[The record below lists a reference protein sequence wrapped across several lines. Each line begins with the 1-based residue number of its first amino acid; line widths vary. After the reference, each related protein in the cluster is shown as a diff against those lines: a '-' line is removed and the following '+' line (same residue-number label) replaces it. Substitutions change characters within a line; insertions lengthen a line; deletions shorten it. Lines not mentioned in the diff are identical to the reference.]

1 MTAMNDEREPRESI
15 SDYERAVCY
24 YTLPRTTS
32 PVNLALIFVYALCL
46 IEAVAALVYGLATDN
61 ETWTTVGTVC
71 LGGIVLLGVVAFT
84 VRAFQNELRRRRAL
98 AEAERTPEPHDVAI
112 DVPDPFAAHL
122 LLVRPLEKA
131 DEYHFPITDREGRP
145 VYVVHL
151 ENDRRYRRVTDPEG
165 HEVLR
170 AHIAWRTGSFMLE
183 GMLPRSADIFAGE
196 TQIGRFRRR
205 FALGASVVDLECRGS
220 QAARYTL
227 RDGGLFR
234 GNLLVGRIYVLRDQL
249 FLDVER
255 GDCTNVLLALFAC
268 LNFEKAR
275 AAIF

>member
-1 MTAMNDEREPRESI
+1 MNDEQEPREPI

-46 IEAVAALVYGLATDN
+46 IEAVAALVFGLATDN
-61 ETWTTVGTVC
+61 QTWTTIGTVC
-71 LGGIVLLGVVAFT
+71 LAGIVLLGLVAFT
-84 VRAFQNELRRRRAL
+84 ARAFQNELRRRRAL
-98 AEAERTPEPHDVAI
+98 AEAEHTPAPHEVAT

-131 DEYHFPITDREGRP
+131 DDESFTITDREGRP

-165 HEVLR
+165 REVLR
-170 AHIAWRTGSFMLE
+170 AHITWRSGSFTLE
-183 GMLPRSADIFAGE
+183 GMLPRSADVFAGE
-196 TQIGRFRRR
+196 TPIGRFRRR
-205 FALGASVVDLECRGS
+205 FALGASVVDVECRGS
-220 QAARYTL
+220 RTARYTL

-234 GNLLVGRIYVLRDQL
+234 GNLLVGRIYRLRDQL
-249 FLDVER
+249 FLDVEQA
-255 GDCTNVLLALFAC
+255 DCTNVLVALFAS
-268 LNFEKAR
+268 LSFEKAR